1 MRKRRTIDREATL
14 AIIDNVIDLWSGQ
27 IGSGALHAI
36 KNKVS
41 ELPTTVVSVGD
52 CNDCAIKH
60 CDKVKW
66 GESVIHDCPDWSPI
80 NPVDIYTQFGLT
92 PNRYQELTMRTCS
105 GVGRATK
112 DNLILQGVMGMS
124 GESGEALDLVKKHLF
139 QGHELDKDHLAR
151 ELGDVLWYVSTCAVG
166 LGMTLEEVM
175 SMNISKLSARYPEH
189 FDPSLSIHRKEGD
202 L

>member
-1 MRKRRTIDREATL
+1 MQKETIDREATL

-27 IGSGALHAI
+27 IGSGALQAI

-41 ELPTTVVSVGD
+41 DLPVYP
-52 CNDCAIKH
+52 DCAI
-60 CDKVKW
+60 
-66 GESVIHDCPDWSPI
+66 
-80 NPVDIYTQFGLT
+80 T
-92 PNRYQELTMRTCS
+92 PNQYQNMCMRTCS

-124 GESGEALDLVKKHLF
+124 GESGEALDLVKKYLF
-139 QGHELDKDHLAR
+139 QGHELDRDHLAR

-175 SMNISKLSARYPEH
+175 SMNITKLSARYPDH
-189 FDPSLSIHRKEGD
+189 FDPEKSIHRKEGD